1 MGYRWSLRLQSG
13 LHPWICL
20 LAVIFQAGFVL
31 WLLFLSWEIS
41 SELCN
46 RQPKKQN
53 GGGKKSLIRT
63 MREGKSWEL
72 GWIQAG
78 MRAASAQGRRCCQ
91 CLPLG
96 AGMEREEDPRARIPE
111 RGAGRAAQ
119 GAEAAAP
126 RLRRAEAPSCPAN
139 PSRPRGASGKIPASH
154 GCGAS
159 VSSPCSCASGR
170 DEGTERDPP
179 SRALP
184 PQCHLWQSSA
194 GSSAFPSPGA
204 VTGQGIDPE
213 SSAAPWVCQVWE
225 HRDAPAFPWRC
236 ISVLSS
242 SLPLIPAPEASPKLG
257 LISAHPQ
264 FRQRRHLP
272 TSPAHHI
279 PKPQPAPGRAQTLP
293 SRFPGGF
300 YARTGSPGSSPGCGR
315 PCPPPLPLLQEKAGE
330 RSTKGGPGQ
339 V

>member
-1 MGYRWSLRLQSG
+1 
-13 LHPWICL
+13 
-20 LAVIFQAGFVL
+20 
-31 WLLFLSWEIS
+31 
-41 SELCN
+41 
-46 RQPKKQN
+46 
-53 GGGKKSLIRT
+53 

-96 AGMEREEDPRARIPE
+96 AGMEREEDPRASIPE

-154 GCGAS
+154 GCGPSA
-159 VSSPCSCASGR
+159 SSPCSCASGR

-179 SRALP
+179 SRAL

-236 ISVLSS
+236 IPVLSS

-272 TSPAHHI
+272 TAQEHVSCPPHSQTTASPWQSPNAPIALPWRVLRSHRISWFISRLWPAVSSPA
-279 PKPQPAPGRAQTLP
+279 APPPGKSGREEHE
-293 SRFPGGF
+293 G
-300 YARTGSPGSSPGCGR
+300 RTRSGAMLGDTEPGCDKVG
-315 PCPPPLPLLQEKAGE
+315 
-330 RSTKGGPGQ
+330 
-339 V
+339 